1 MSSKFNRFLTGLFC
15 LFLGG
20 MLVLTLVLP
29 DADFSPL
36 ENRYLQQPPKL
47 SLSTLQNGKFMAD
60 AEDYAADHVPA
71 RDFWVALKAWCERL
85 SGKQENNGVY
95 FAAGSTLINHLSAPD
110 MEELAEKLSYVNALS
125 DNVDVPV
132 YFGIIPT
139 SAGVWRD
146 RLPAGAPTA
155 DEAAVIGQLN
165 TGVSADGIV
174 DVLGQ
179 LTAHAGEDVYYR
191 TDHHWTSLGAYYG
204 YCAVMQAIGLEPVSL
219 SDYQPTNLSNAFYG
233 TIFSSSGVRWVA
245 PDTIHAYVPEE
256 NITVTNYFNGTP
268 TQGELYMDKYL
279 SEKDK
284 YSCFLGGNQP
294 LCVLSGGNAD
304 GEKVLVIRDSYSDAM
319 APFLAESFAE
329 VHLYD
334 LRYNRM
340 SVKDYVE
347 EHGIDRVV
355 VLYNLSNF
363 ITDGNLFLLAR

>member
-15 LFLGG
+15 LFIGG
-20 MLVLTLVLP
+20 MLVLTLILP

-36 ENRYLQQPPKL
+36 ENRYLQTPPKL
-47 SLSTLQNGKFMAD
+47 SLETLQNGDFMAD
-60 AEDYAADHVPA
+60 AEDYTADHVPA

-95 FAAGSTLINHLSAPD
+95 FAAYNTLINHLSSPD
-110 MEELAEKLSYVNALS
+110 MEELSEKLGYVNALS

-139 SAGVWRD
+139 AAQIWRD

-155 DEAAVIGQLN
+155 DEQAIIEQLN
-165 TGVSADGIV
+165 AGVSVDGIV

-179 LTAHAGEDVYYR
+179 LTAHAGKELYYR

-204 YCAVMQAIGLEPVSL
+204 YCAVMQAMGLEPVSL
-219 SDYQPTNLSNAFYG
+219 SDYQPVNLSNSFYG

-245 PDTIHAYVPEE
+245 PDIIRAYVPEE
-256 NITVTNYFNGTP
+256 NITVTNYFDGTP
-268 TQGELYMDKYL
+268 TQGELYVDKYL
-279 SEKDK
+279 SEKDQ

-294 LCVLSGGNAD
+294 LCVLTGGNED
-304 GEKVLVIRDSYSDAM
+304 GEKVLVIRDSYADAM
-319 APFLAESFAE
+319 APFLAESFSQ

-340 SVKDYVE
+340 SVKNYVE
-347 EHGIDRVV
+347 EHDIDRVV

-363 ITDGNLFLLAR
+363 ATDGNLFLLAR